1 MLRVALR
8 GLFARKMRTV
18 LTTLAVVIGVA
29 FVAGTFV
36 FTDTI
41 NASFKDLFQRASKGV
56 DVSVTR
62 KSAVGTTDNGGDAG
76 TTMPA
81 ALLARVKATDGV
93 AAAVGRTDGIVTVFG
108 PNGKKLSSRTA
119 PTFSN
124 TAVPGRFDSLDYKQG
139 GSPHAAG
146 EVTIDKGTA
155 DKHHLKLGDTIRIAG
170 RATARPYKIVGIATL
185 GNVSNLGGAGFVV
198 LTPPEAQRV
207 NGLVGQYTEIDAA
220 AASGTSP
227 QQLKARIRTALA
239 GQARLK
245 IQTGQ
250 EAADQQAKD
259 IGKQL
264 GFLTVALLVFAG
276 VAVLVGG
283 FLIFNTFSVTVAQ
296 RSREFALLR
305 TLGASRRQLLR
316 SVLAES
322 LAIGLAAS
330 ALGVLVGLAL
340 APALRAMLAAF
351 GIDLPNTGTVV
362 EPRTV
367 IAGFAVGTIATVV
380 SGFVPAR
387 RATRIEPVEAMRE
400 AVTPGVGKLR
410 KRRFVAAGV
419 LGIGGLGILVL
430 ALFGSPGSAGTTA
443 SIMGLGAVGIMFAIA
458 LLAPVLVRPLARGIG
473 GPLQRI
479 QGMPGRLARENAE
492 RQPQRTAVTA
502 SALMVGL
509 ALVVFV
515 TIFAAGLK
523 ASVTKVVDDQ
533 VHAAVVVENS
543 NGFGPLPTGVERSL
557 SSVQGI
563 EAVSPLVFAD
573 AKVKGASGTLTAT
586 GVRPSTITRNLSLKW
601 KQGSDARL
609 RALTDG
615 EAVLDK
621 GWASSHHKG
630 VGSTLLVTTPTGKRL
645 SYRVVATFDN
655 KLGLTGDLIVTA
667 ASVHRDW
674 GVQDD
679 AAILAAG
686 RPGTDPSA
694 LVRSAKT
701 ALAGFPVAKPE
712 TVAQFKDE
720 QAKQVNSLLGLVYAL
735 LSLSVIVALLGIV
748 NTLALSV
755 FERTRELGM
764 LRAVGM
770 SRRQVRRMIRGE
782 SVITALIGAVLGLVL
797 GGLLAA
803 LVSRPLASQGFVL
816 SIPVGTLVG
825 LAILAAIAGV
835 LAAIPPGRRAARVD
849 VLRAVTTE

>member
-1 MLRVALR
+1 MLRIALR
-8 GLFARKMRTV
+8 GLVARKLRTV
-18 LTTLAVVIGVA
+18 LTMVAVVIGVA

-41 NASFKDLFQRASKGV
+41 NESFKDLFQRASKGV
-56 DVSVTR
+56 DVSVTQ
-62 KSAVGTTDNGGDAG
+62 KSAVGNDDNGGDAG

-93 AAAVGRTDGIVTVFG
+93 AAAVGRADGQVALFG
-108 PNGKKLSSRTA
+108 ADGKKLSGKNA

-124 TAVPGRFDSLDYKQG
+124 SAVPGRFDSLDYKQG
-139 GSPHAAG
+139 GPPHAAD

-155 DKHHLKLGDTIRIAG
+155 DKHHLKLGDTVRVAG
-170 RATARPYKIVGIATL
+170 RGEARSYRIVGIATL

-207 NGLVGQYTEIDAA
+207 NGLVGKYTEIDAA
-220 AASGTSP
+220 ASSGTSP
-227 QQLKARIRTALA
+227 EQLKARIRTALA
-239 GQARLK
+239 GEPRLK
-245 IQTGQ
+245 IQTGK

-259 IGKQL
+259 IGKAL
-264 GFLTVALLVFAG
+264 GFLTTALLVFAG

-305 TLGASRRQLLR
+305 TVGASRRQLLR
-316 SVLAES
+316 SVLAET

-330 ALGVLVGLAL
+330 ALGVLLGLAL
-340 APALRAMLAAF
+340 APALRALLASF
-351 GIDLPNTGTVV
+351 GIDLPNTGTVI

-387 RATRIEPVEAMRE
+387 RATRIQPVEAMRE
-400 AVTPGVGKLR
+400 ADTPGPGRLR
-410 KRRFVAAGV
+410 PRRYVAAGV
-419 LGIGGLGILVL
+419 LGLGGVGVLLL

-443 SIMGLGAVGIMFAIA
+443 AIMGLGAVAMMFAVA

-473 GPLQRI
+473 RPLQRV
-479 QGMPGRLARENAE
+479 GGLPGRLARENAE

-502 SALMVGL
+502 SALMIGL

-515 TIFAAGLK
+515 AIFAAGIK
-523 ASVTKVVDDQ
+523 ASVTKAVDEQ
-533 VHAAVVVENS
+533 MRAALVIQNS
-543 NGFGPLPTGVERSL
+543 NGFGPLPAGVAARVRAVPGVE
-557 SSVQGI
+557 
-563 EAVSPLVFAD
+563 AVTPVVFASG
-573 AKVKGASGTLTAT
+573 KVKGVKGTIAAT
-586 GVRPSTITRNLSLKW
+586 GVDPATAPRTLGLKW

-609 RALTDG
+609 AALGDR
-615 EAVLDK
+615 EAAVDSA
-621 GWASSHHKG
+621 WASDHHHP
-630 VGSTLLVTTPTGKRL
+630 VGSTMLVTTPTGKRL
-645 SYRVVATFDN
+645 AYRVVATFKN
-655 KLGLTGDLIVTA
+655 GLFGNVLVTA
-667 ASVHRDW
+667 NSIHRYW
-674 GVQDD
+674 GVQDL
-679 AAILAAG
+679 ALVLAAG
-686 RPGTDPSA
+686 RPGVDAATLASN
-694 LVRSAKT
+694 AKA
-701 ALAGFPVAKPE
+701 ALAGFPIAKPE
-712 TVAQFKDE
+712 TVPEFKDD
-720 QAKQVNSLLGLVYAL
+720 QAKQVNTLLGLIYGL

-782 SVITALIGAVLGLVL
+782 SVITALIGALLGVVLGAA
-797 GGLLAA
+797 LAA

-816 SIPVGTLVG
+816 SVPVGTLIA
-825 LAILAAIAGV
+825 LAILAALAGV
-835 LAAIPPGRRAARVD
+835 LAAIPPGIRASRVD

>member
-1 MLRVALR
+1 MLRVAMR
-8 GLFARKMRTV
+8 GLVARKLRTL

-41 NASFKDLFQRASKGV
+41 NESFKDLFQRASKGV
-56 DVSVTR
+56 DVSVTQ
-62 KSAVGTTDNGGDAG
+62 KSAVGDDENGGDAG

-81 ALLARVKATDGV
+81 ALLARVKATEGV
-93 AAAVGRTDGIVTVFG
+93 TAAVGRADGQVALFG
-108 PNGKKLSSRTA
+108 ADGKKLSGTNA

-124 TAVPGRFDSLDYKQG
+124 SAVPGRFDSLDYKQG
-139 GSPHAAG
+139 GPPHAAG

-155 DKHHLKLGDTIRIAG
+155 DKHHLQLGDTVRVAG
-170 RATARPYKIVGIATL
+170 RGEARAYRVVGIATL
-185 GNVSNLGGAGFVV
+185 GDVSNLGGAGFVV

-207 NGLVGQYTEIDAA
+207 NGLVGRYTEIDAA

-227 QQLKARIRTALA
+227 EQLKARIRGAV
-239 GQARLK
+239 GGEPRLK
-245 IQTGQ
+245 IQTGK

-264 GFLTVALLVFAG
+264 GFLTTALLVFAG

-316 SVLAES
+316 SVLAET

-330 ALGVLVGLAL
+330 ALGVLLGVAL

-351 GIDLPNTGTVV
+351 GIDLPNTGTVI

-387 RATRIEPVEAMRE
+387 RATRIQPVEAMRE
-400 AVTPGVGKLR
+400 ADLPGAGRLR
-410 KRRFVAAGV
+410 PRRFVAAGV
-419 LGIGGLGILVL
+419 LGIGGLAVLLL

-443 SIMGLGAVGIMFAIA
+443 AIMGLGAVAMMFAVA
-458 LLAPVLVRPLARGIG
+458 LLAPVLVRPLARAIG
-473 GPLQRI
+473 RPLQRI
-479 QGMPGRLARENAE
+479 GGMPGRLARENAE

-515 TIFAAGLK
+515 AIFAAGLK
-523 ASVTKVVDDQ
+523 ASVTKVIDDQ
-533 VHAAVVVENS
+533 VRAALVIENS
-543 NGFGPLPTGVERSL
+543 NGFGPIPVGVEGRLRS
-557 SSVQGI
+557 VPGV
-563 EAVSPLVFAD
+563 EAVSPLVFS
-573 AKVKGASGTLTAT
+573 SGKAQGSGKFTAT
-586 GVRPSTITRNLSLKW
+586 GVDPATITRALSLKW
-601 KQGSDARL
+601 VDGSDARL
-609 RALTDG
+609 AAMTGG
-615 EAVLDK
+615 EAVVTK
-621 GWASSHHKG
+621 AWADGAHRH
-630 VGSTLLVTTPTGKRL
+630 VGSTFVVTTPTGRRVP
-645 SYRVVATFDN
+645 YRIVGTFDN
-655 KLGLTGDLIVTA
+655 KLGLTGDVIVGA
-667 ASVHRDW
+667 ASMHRDW

-679 AAILAAG
+679 AVVLAAG
-686 RPGTDPSA
+686 RPGVAGSVLAAGAKRA
-694 LVRSAKT
+694 LT
-701 ALAGFPVAKPE
+701 GFPVAKPLTRSE
-712 TVAQFKDE
+712 YKAE

-797 GGLLAA
+797 GAVLAA

-816 SIPVGTLVG
+816 SFPVATLIA
-825 LAILAAIAGV
+825 LAVLAAIAGV